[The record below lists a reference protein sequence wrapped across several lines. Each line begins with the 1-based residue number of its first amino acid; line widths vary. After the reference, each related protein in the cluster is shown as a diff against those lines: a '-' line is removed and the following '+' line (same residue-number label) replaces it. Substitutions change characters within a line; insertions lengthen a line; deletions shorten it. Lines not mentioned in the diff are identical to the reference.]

1 MFSHTL
7 RSAARPAAVALT
19 AYAGVSGE
27 RQWRPPRADDA
38 PRSLSPPAW
47 LSATARFLA
56 GNWRIKRD
64 YDSEPLRRSMMGLG
78 RTSTGPCDPERCDA
92 AVFLAAFALNPS
104 TPLKTSRTAAEGMA
118 AFNRLLGNRIWRF
131 ASACPTCGATGC
143 YGAWCDACE
152 VLKLEEEEH
161 EEAEAWSA
169 VADDWRAPVFSKTP
183 EEEAALRQLL
193 KNHVLLQGTKDA
205 DIDIVLGAFQGLR
218 FLRGAAIITQGEL
231 GDNFYVLESGACD
244 IWVQREGGARERVMR
259 ATPGTSFGELAL
271 LYDSPR
277 AASVVATERCKCWAL
292 DRETFKRILM
302 GNAVRRNARYEAFLD
317 NVPCL
322 QQLGRYEKLK
332 LTDALRSQS
341 VAAGDAVVREGT
353 YGNDFYI
360 IEEGEVRVT
369 KPSRGPV
376 EVCRR
381 LGPSDFFGERALLS
395 TEKRAATVTAVKPTQ
410 LLVLDRESFL
420 RLLGPLEGILSREM
434 QGYIEAASSSD
445 DDFR

>member
-1 MFSHTL
+1 MPANPQHTSPLL
-7 RSAARPAAVALT
+7 RLDALGAEEALPGVAANHN
-19 AYAGVSGE
+19 
-27 RQWRPPRADDA
+27 
-38 PRSLSPPAW
+38 SPPAVE
-47 LSATARFLA
+47 SPPDAPPKNFNR
-56 GNWRIKRD
+56 G
-64 YDSEPLRRSMMGLG
+64 RRNQIMG
-78 RTSTGPCDPERCDA
+78 A
-92 AVFLAAFALNPS
+92 AVP
-104 TPLKTSRTAAEGMA
+104 P
-118 AFNRLLGNRIWRF
+118 
-131 ASACPTCGATGC
+131 
-143 YGAWCDACE
+143 
-152 VLKLEEEEH
+152 
-161 EEAEAWSA
+161 

-322 QQLGRYEKLK
+322 
-332 LTDALRSQS
+332 
-341 VAAGDAVVREGT
+341 
-353 YGNDFYI
+353 
-360 IEEGEVRVT
+360 
-369 KPSRGPV
+369 
-376 EVCRR
+376 
-381 LGPSDFFGERALLS
+381 
-395 TEKRAATVTAVKPTQ
+395 
-410 LLVLDRESFL
+410 
-420 RLLGPLEGILSREM
+420 
-434 QGYIEAASSSD
+434 
-445 DDFR
+445 

>member
-1 MFSHTL
+1 MPANPPQHTSPLL
-7 RSAARPAAVALT
+7 RLDALGAEEALPGVAANHN
-19 AYAGVSGE
+19 
-27 RQWRPPRADDA
+27 
-38 PRSLSPPAW
+38 SPPAVE
-47 LSATARFLA
+47 SPPDAPPKNFNR
-56 GNWRIKRD
+56 G
-64 YDSEPLRRSMMGLG
+64 RRNQIMG
-78 RTSTGPCDPERCDA
+78 A
-92 AVFLAAFALNPS
+92 AVP
-104 TPLKTSRTAAEGMA
+104 P
-118 AFNRLLGNRIWRF
+118 
-131 ASACPTCGATGC
+131 
-143 YGAWCDACE
+143 
-152 VLKLEEEEH
+152 
-161 EEAEAWSA
+161 

-302 GNAVRRNARYEAFLD
+302 GNAVRRNAPYEAFLD

-420 RLLGPLEGILSREM
+420 RLLGPLEGILRREM

>member
-1 MFSHTL
+1 M
-7 RSAARPAAVALT
+7 AANHN
-19 AYAGVSGE
+19 
-27 RQWRPPRADDA
+27 
-38 PRSLSPPAW
+38 SPPAVE
-47 LSATARFLA
+47 SPPDAPPKNFNR
-56 GNWRIKRD
+56 G
-64 YDSEPLRRSMMGLG
+64 RRNQIMG
-78 RTSTGPCDPERCDA
+78 A
-92 AVFLAAFALNPS
+92 AVP
-104 TPLKTSRTAAEGMA
+104 P
-118 AFNRLLGNRIWRF
+118 
-131 ASACPTCGATGC
+131 
-143 YGAWCDACE
+143 
-152 VLKLEEEEH
+152 
-161 EEAEAWSA
+161 

-381 LGPSDFFGERALLS
+381 LGPRTSSASARCSRPRSARRRSRRKTHPAPRPRPRVLPPAPRPPRRHPPPRDAGVHRGRLKLGRRFQLEKMLASDFISAGAIGVPAWAAESRLERR
-395 TEKRAATVTAVKPTQ
+395 RAASWPRGGPVV
-410 LLVLDRESFL
+410 
-420 RLLGPLEGILSREM
+420 RLKSVWARQGPPLKKACS
-434 QGYIEAASSSD
+434 
-445 DDFR
+445 